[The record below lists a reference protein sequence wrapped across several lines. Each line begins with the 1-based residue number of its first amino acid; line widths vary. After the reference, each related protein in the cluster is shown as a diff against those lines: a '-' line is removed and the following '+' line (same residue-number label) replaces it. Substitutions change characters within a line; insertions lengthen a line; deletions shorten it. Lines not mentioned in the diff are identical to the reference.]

1 MNLLSAVEASDP
13 AKLEVVNPRYRPL
26 LLPVRSPGSCDNS
39 NVLEQRISS
48 NNTTMCCI
56 FMSTSFVNLN
66 LKILENQYVIRGLAY
81 LTSCLE
87 KAFNF
92 AKAPI
97 KTVSYPSQLVS
108 D

>member
-1 MNLLSAVEASDP
+1 
-13 AKLEVVNPRYRPL
+13 
-26 LLPVRSPGSCDNS
+26 
-39 NVLEQRISS
+39 
-48 NNTTMCCI
+48 MCRI

-66 LKILENQYVIRGLAY
+66 LKIFENQYVIRGLAY